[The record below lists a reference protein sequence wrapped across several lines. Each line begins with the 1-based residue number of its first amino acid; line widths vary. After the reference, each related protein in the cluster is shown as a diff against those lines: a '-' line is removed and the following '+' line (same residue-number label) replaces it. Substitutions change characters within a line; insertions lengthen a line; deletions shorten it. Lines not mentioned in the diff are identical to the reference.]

1 MASLS
6 ALRDGIAANLSTIV
20 GLRVSAFVPDN
31 INPPLAII
39 TPQNI
44 EYHKSF
50 QNGLNTYNFIVS
62 VFVGRVSERSA
73 QNTLDAYCAPSGAS
87 SIKSAIESDR
97 TLSGSAYDL
106 VVSDMRNYGSVTIG
120 DNTYLTAEFDCAVQA
135 N

>member
-6 ALRDGIAANLSTIV
+6 ELREGIAENLSTIT
-20 GLRVSAFVPDN
+20 GLRVSSFVPDN
-31 INPPLAII
+31 PNPPMAIV

-44 EYHKSF
+44 EYHKAF
-50 QNGLNTYNFIVS
+50 KNGFSTYNFVVS
-62 VFVGRVSERSA
+62 VFVTRVSERTA
-73 QNTLDAYCAPSGAS
+73 QASLDAYCAPTGAS

-97 TLSGSAYDL
+97 TLSGRCFDL
-106 VVSDMRNYGSVTIG
+106 IVSDMRNYGSVIIG

>member
-1 MASLS
+1 VAGLS
-6 ALRDGIAANLSTIV
+6 ELRDGIAENLSSIV
-20 GLRVSAFVPDN
+20 GLRVSSFMPDN
-31 INPPLAII
+31 PNPPMAVV

-50 QNGLNTYNFIVS
+50 NNGFNTYTFVVS
-62 VFVGRVSERSA
+62 VFVARVSERA
-73 QNTLDAYCAPSGAS
+73 GQANLDAYCASTGSS

-97 TLSGSAYDL
+97 TLSGRCFDL
-106 VVSDMRNYGSVTIG
+106 IVSDMRNYGSVIIG

>member
-1 MASLS
+1 VAGLS
-6 ALRDGIAANLSTIV
+6 ELRDGIAENLSSIV
-20 GLRVSAFVPDN
+20 GLRVSSFMPDN
-31 INPPLAII
+31 PNPPMAVV

-50 QNGLNTYNFIVS
+50 NNGFNTYTFVVS
-62 VFVGRVSERSA
+62 VFVARVSERTGQA
-73 QNTLDAYCAPSGAS
+73 NLDAYCASTGPS

-97 TLSGSAYDL
+97 TLSGRCFDL
-106 VVSDMRNYGSVTIG
+106 IVSDMRNYGSVIIG

>member
-6 ALRDGIAANLSTIV
+6 ALRDGIAENLSTIT

-31 INPPLAII
+31 VNPPLAII
-39 TPQNI
+39 TPQTI
-44 EYHKSF
+44 EYHRSF

-62 VFVGRVSERSA
+62 VFVGRVSEQAA
-73 QNTLDAYCAPSGAS
+73 QNTLDVYCSPTGSS

-97 TLSGSAYDL
+97 TLQGRAYDL

-120 DNTYLTAEFDCAVQA
+120 ENTYLTAEFDCAVQA

>member
-6 ALRDGIAANLSTIV
+6 ALRDGLATNLSSIV
-20 GLRVSAFVPDN
+20 GLRVSAFIPDN
-31 INPPLAII
+31 PNPPIAII

-44 EYHKSF
+44 EYHRSF
-50 QNGLNTYNFIVS
+50 QNGLNTYNFIVT
-62 VFVGRVSERSA
+62 VLVGRVSERAA
-73 QNTLDAYCAPSGAS
+73 QNTLDSYCAPTGSG
-87 SIKSAIESDR
+87 SIKSAIESNK
-97 TLSGSAYDL
+97 TLSGIAFDT

>member
-6 ALRDGIAANLSTIV
+6 DLRTGIAENLATIT
-20 GLRVSAFVPDN
+20 GLRVSSFVPDN
-31 INPPLAII
+31 PNPPMAIV

-50 QNGLNTYNFIVS
+50 NNGFNTYNFVVS
-62 VFVGRVSERSA
+62 VFVGRVSDRVS
-73 QNTLDAYCAPSGAS
+73 QNSLDAYCNPTGSS

-97 TLSGSAYDL
+97 TLSGRCFDL
-106 VVSDMRNYGSVTIG
+106 VVSEMRNYGSVIIG

>member
-6 ALRDGIAANLSTIV
+6 ELRDGIAANLSTIT

-62 VFVGRVSERSA
+62 VFVGRVSERVA
-73 QNTLDAYCAPSGAS
+73 QNTLDAYCAPTGSS
-87 SIKSAIESDR
+87 SIKNAIESDR
-97 TLSGSAYDL
+97 TLQGRAFDL
-106 VVSDMRNYGSVTIG
+106 VVSDMRNYGSVTIAE
-120 DNTYLTAEFDCAVQA
+120 NTYLTAEFDCAVQA

>member
-1 MASLS
+1 MAGLS
-6 ALRDGIAANLSTIV
+6 ELRDGIAENLTSIV
-20 GLRVSAFVPDN
+20 GLRVSSFMPDN
-31 INPPLAII
+31 PNPPMAVV

-50 QNGLNTYNFIVS
+50 NNGFNTYTFVVS
-62 VFVGRVSERSA
+62 VFVARVSERTGQA
-73 QNTLDAYCAPSGAS
+73 NLDAYCASTGSS

-97 TLSGSAYDL
+97 TLSGRCFDL
-106 VVSDMRNYGSVTIG
+106 VVSDMRNYGSVIIG

>member
-1 MASLS
+1 MAGLS
-6 ALRDGIAANLSTIV
+6 ELREGIAENLSTIV
-20 GLRVSAFVPDN
+20 GLRVSSFVPDN
-31 INPPLAII
+31 PNPPMAVV

-50 QNGLNTYNFIVS
+50 HNGFSTYNFVIA
-62 VFVGRVSERSA
+62 VFVARVSDRVGQS
-73 QNTLDAYCAPSGAS
+73 NLDAYCAATGSS

-97 TLSGSAYDL
+97 TLAGRAFDL
-106 VVSDMRNYGSVTIG
+106 IVSDMRNYGSVIIG

>member
-1 MASLS
+1 MAGLS
-6 ALRDGIAANLSTIV
+6 ELRDGIAENLSSIV
-20 GLRVSAFVPDN
+20 GLRVSSFMPDN
-31 INPPLAII
+31 PNPPMAVV

-50 QNGLNTYNFIVS
+50 NNGFNTYTFVVS
-62 VFVGRVSERSA
+62 VFVARVSERTGQA
-73 QNTLDAYCAPSGAS
+73 NLDAYCASTGPS

-97 TLSGSAYDL
+97 TLSGRCFDL
-106 VVSDMRNYGSVTIG
+106 IVSDMRNYGSVIIG

>member
-6 ALRDGIAANLSTIV
+6 DLRTGIAENLSTIV
-20 GLRVSAFVPDN
+20 GLRVSSFVPDN
-31 INPPLAII
+31 FNPPIAIVS
-39 TPQNI
+39 PQGI

-50 QNGLNTYNFIVS
+50 KNGLNTYSFVVS
-62 VFVGRVSERSA
+62 VFVARVSERTA
-73 QNTLDAYCAPSGAS
+73 QSNLDAYCDPSGAS

-97 TLSGSAYDL
+97 TLSGRCFDL
-106 VVSDMRNYGSVTIG
+106 IVSDMRNYGSVTIG

>member
-1 MASLS
+1 MATLS
-6 ALRDGIAANLSTIV
+6 DLRTGIAENLATIT
-20 GLRVSAFVPDN
+20 GLRVSSFVPDN
-31 INPPLAII
+31 PNPPMAIV

-50 QNGLNTYNFIVS
+50 NNGFNTYNFVVS
-62 VFVGRVSERSA
+62 VFVGRVSDRVS
-73 QNTLDAYCAPSGAS
+73 QNSLDAYCNPTGSS

-97 TLSGSAYDL
+97 TLSGRCFDL
-106 VVSDMRNYGSVTIG
+106 VVSEMRNYGSVIIG

>member
-6 ALRDGIAANLSTIV
+6 ELRDGIATNLSTIT

-62 VFVGRVSERSA
+62 VFVGRVSERVA
-73 QNTLDAYCAPSGAS
+73 QNTLDAYCAPTGSS

-97 TLSGSAYDL
+97 TLQGRAFDL
-106 VVSDMRNYGSVTIG
+106 VVSDMRNYGSVTIAE
-120 DNTYLTAEFDCAVQA
+120 NTYLTAEFDCAVQA

>member
-1 MASLS
+1 MATLS
-6 ALRDGIAANLSTIV
+6 DLRTGIAENLATIT
-20 GLRVSAFVPDN
+20 GLRVSSFVPDN
-31 INPPLAII
+31 PNPPMAIV

-50 QNGLNTYNFIVS
+50 NNGFNTYNFVVS
-62 VFVGRVSERSA
+62 VFVGRVSDRVS
-73 QNTLDAYCAPSGAS
+73 QNSLDAYCNPTGSS

-97 TLSGSAYDL
+97 TLSGRCFDL
-106 VVSDMRNYGSVTIG
+106 VVSDMRNYGSVIIG

>member
-1 MASLS
+1 MAGLS
-6 ALRDGIAANLSTIV
+6 ELRDGIAENLSSIV
-20 GLRVSAFVPDN
+20 GLRVSSFMPDN
-31 INPPLAII
+31 PNPPMAVV

-50 QNGLNTYNFIVS
+50 NNGFNTYTFVVS
-62 VFVGRVSERSA
+62 VFVARVSERA
-73 QNTLDAYCAPSGAS
+73 GQANLDAYCASTGSS

-97 TLSGSAYDL
+97 TLSGRCFDL
-106 VVSDMRNYGSVTIG
+106 IVSDMRNYGSVIIG

>member
-1 MASLS
+1 MATLS
-6 ALRDGIAANLSTIV
+6 ELRTGIAENLATIS
-20 GLRVSAFVPDN
+20 GLRVSSFVPDN
-31 INPPLAII
+31 PNPPMAIV

-50 QNGLNTYNFIVS
+50 NNGFNTYNFVIS
-62 VFVGRVSERSA
+62 VFVGRVSDRVS
-73 QNTLDAYCAPSGAS
+73 QNSLDAYCNPTGSS

-97 TLSGSAYDL
+97 TLSGRCFDL
-106 VVSDMRNYGSVTIG
+106 VVSDMRNYGSVIIG

>member
-1 MASLS
+1 MAGLS
-6 ALRDGIAANLSTIV
+6 ELRDGLVENLSTIV
-20 GLRVSAFVPDN
+20 GLRVAAYTPDN
-31 INPPLAII
+31 PNPPMAII
-39 TPQNI
+39 SPQSI

-50 QNGLNTYNFIVS
+50 NNGFNTYNFTIS

-73 QNTLDAYCAPSGAS
+73 QQNLDAFCAPTGAS

-97 TLSGSAYDL
+97 TLSGRCFDL
-106 VVSDMRNYGSVTIG
+106 VVSDMRNYGSVIIG